1 VQPVKPPM
9 SNRLVPTIA
18 SVNSFF
24 IWFQY
29 LFNG

>member
-1 VQPVKPPM
+1 VQPVKLPM

-24 IWFQY
+24 I
-29 LFNG
+29 